1 MYEHYEQDPHA
12 QRWMDVVDA
21 LNNRITRM
29 QRAIDERNARIGELE
44 SYICTLSTPFAQIKE
59 WIDQRNV
66 ADIENEFKRPTT
78 RALLKGKKI
87 LVIGPCACRSKE
99 LLGLAKLYGFTN
111 DDFTFVSDYSK
122 IKNRRIK
129 IWNDRITSIIV
140 GPVPHNVK
148 EIDVDLLKFIT
159 NYQDTIPVIVC
170 KNGKGH
176 LKITKQAFK
185 KALFELISELKIS
198 Y

>member
-1 MYEHYEQDPHA
+1 
-12 QRWMDVVDA
+12 
-21 LNNRITRM
+21 
-29 QRAIDERNARIGELE
+29 
-44 SYICTLSTPFAQIKE
+44 
-59 WIDQRNV
+59 
-66 ADIENEFKRPTT
+66 
-78 RALLKGKKI
+78 
-87 LVIGPCACRSKE
+87 
-99 LLGLAKLYGFTN
+99 
-111 DDFTFVSDYSK
+111 
-122 IKNRRIK
+122 
-129 IWNDRITSIIV
+129 
-140 GPVPHNVK
+140 VPHNVK

>member
-21 LNNRITRM
+21 LNNRITRL

-44 SYICTLSTPFAQIKE
+44 DYIRTLSTPFSQIKE

-66 ADIENEFKRPTT
+66 ADIEKRPTG

-87 LVIGPCACRSKE
+87 LVIGSCACRPKE
-99 LLGLAKLYGFTN
+99 LLGFAKLYGFTK
-111 DDFTFVSDYSK
+111 DDFTFVSDYVR
-122 IKNRRIK
+122 IKNREIP
-129 IWNDRITSIIV
+129 IWNDRIAAMIV

-148 EIDVDLLKFIT
+148 NIDIDLLKFIT
-159 NYQDTIPVIVC
+159 DYQDTIPVMVC

-176 LKITKQAFK
+176 IKISKQAFK
-185 KALFELISELKIS
+185 EALQGLIYELKIS